1 MRMSRLFSLMAL
13 AMLAGCATGGGSA
26 FYRKEVGQATA
37 LDAKTLAEQVITRY
51 GYTIDS
57 FEEEPEI
64 RIQTHWRHRLPF
76 EDEAA
81 VGITA
86 AESRIVVVARPRSY
100 TDERGA
106 YYNIYF
112 MVENRLGVAGEPAWN
127 STLNTPQFRAYADS
141 MAEDFKSLLMNIG
154 VRRHGGDALLG
165 PAGGGVLI
173 PGTSTRRGGGG
184 GGGS

>member
-1 MRMSRLFSLMAL
+1 MRTRWFFPLVAL
-13 AMLAGCATGGGSA
+13 ATSAGCATGGGSA

-37 LDAKTLAEQVITRY
+37 VDAKTLAEQVISRY

-64 RIQTHWRHRLPF
+64 RIQTHWKHRLPF
-76 EDEAA
+76 EDEVAMG
-81 VGITA
+81 VTS

-127 STLNTPQFRAYADS
+127 STLNTPMFRAYADS

-154 VRRHGGDALLG
+154 VRRHGGDTSLG
-165 PAGGGVLI
+165 PASGGILI

-184 GGGS
+184 GA